1 MPRTEPT
8 GSMTLLGTGTSMGV
22 PMIGCRCAVCTS
34 ANPRNQRTRAGVLIQ
49 APHGNFLI
57 DTPPELRLQLVREQV
72 EMIEAVIFTHAHADH
87 ILGLDDLRIF
97 GFRLKRAVKLY
108 CEPEVERTLRAAFA
122 YAFAATT
129 PDDQHSRPQ
138 LEFVNIGSEPFD
150 LLGVTVRPFR
160 LWHGRTPVLG
170 FRIGDVAYATDCNRI
185 PDESWPVLEGL
196 DTLVIDALWEEPH
209 PTHFSVSEALEVIER
224 VSPRQA
230 FLTHISHRLDYDATN
245 ARLPKDVRM
254 SHDGLRVPF
263 SMRSGAE
270 SGTGGPQ

>member
-1 MPRTEPT
+1 MPHGEPT
-8 GSMTLLGTGTSMGV
+8 VSMTLLGTGTSMGV

-34 ANPRNQRTRAGVLIQ
+34 DNPRNQRTRAGVLVQ
-49 APHGNFLI
+49 APLGNFLI

-72 EMIEAVIFTHAHADH
+72 DLVEAVVFTHEHADH

-122 YAFAATT
+122 YAFATATE
-129 PDDQHSRPQ
+129 DSLHSRPQ
-138 LEFVNIGSEPFD
+138 LEFVSIGCEPFD

-185 PDESWPVLEGL
+185 PEESWPLLQGL

-209 PTHFSVSEALEVIER
+209 PTHFCVAEALDVIER

-230 FLTHISHRLDYDATN
+230 FLTHVSHRLDYEATN
-245 ARLPKDVRM
+245 AKLPPHVRL
-254 SHDGLRVPF
+254 SHDGLRLDV
-263 SMRSGAE
+263 RSAR
-270 SGTGGPQ
+270 